1 MLELLKKLG
10 LPSAVA
16 AVVAALIT
24 IIPFIFKIDERY
36 AKATE
41 LQQEIQKLEV
51 KNNALS
57 AEVAKLA
64 GITEVLVSIA
74 SQSNAASS
82 KAAERSTAPLMTN
95 PKPTSLPRTAPDV
108 VEPAVVTSPSLPPLE
123 VERVEVPIAPKPG
136 ATWDE
141 KRNTLDQAQRA
152 IEASRRNL
160 EQIQKY

>member
-16 AVVAALIT
+16 AVVAALVTIT
-24 IIPFIFKIDERY
+24 PFIFKIDERY

-41 LQQEIQKLEV
+41 LEEEIQKLEV

-64 GITEVLVSIA
+64 GVTEVLVSIA
-74 SQSNAASS
+74 SQSNAASAR
-82 KAAERSTAPLMTN
+82 AAESVVRPLIAPT
-95 PKPTSLPRTAPDV
+95 PVPRAAPAPA
-108 VEPAVVTSPSLPPLE
+108 EPVIITPPSLPKLE
-123 VERVEVPIAPKPG
+123 VEPIQVPEAPRPG
-136 ATWDE
+136 ATWGE
-141 KRNTLDQAQRA
+141 KKDTLEQAQRA
-152 IEASRRNL
+152 VEASRRNL

>member
-16 AVVAALIT
+16 AVVAALVTIT
-24 IIPFIFKIDERY
+24 PFIFKIDERY

-41 LQQEIQKLEV
+41 LEEEIQKLEV

-64 GITEVLVSIA
+64 GVTEVLVSIA
-74 SQSNAASS
+74 SQSNAVSAR
-82 KAAERSTAPLMTN
+82 AAESVARPLIAPA
-95 PKPTSLPRTAPDV
+95 PVPRATPAPAEPV
-108 VEPAVVTSPSLPPLE
+108 VITPPSLPKLE
-123 VERVEVPIAPKPG
+123 VEPIQVPEAPRPG
-136 ATWDE
+136 ATWGE
-141 KRNTLDQAQRA
+141 KKDTLEQAQRA
-152 IEASRRNL
+152 VEASRRNL

>member
-16 AVVAALIT
+16 AVVAALVTIT
-24 IIPFIFKIDERY
+24 PFIFKIDERY

-41 LQQEIQKLEV
+41 LEEEIQKLEV

-64 GITEVLVSIA
+64 GITEVLVNIA
-74 SQSNAASS
+74 SQSNAA
-82 KAAERSTAPLMTN
+82 AARASAPS
-95 PKPTSLPRTAPDV
+95 PALPRIAPIPTPVPRAAPAPAEPV
-108 VEPAVVTSPSLPPLE
+108 VITPPSLPKLE
-123 VERVEVPIAPKPG
+123 VEPIQVPEAPRPG
-136 ATWDE
+136 ATWGE
-141 KRNTLDQAQRA
+141 KKDTLEQAQRA
-152 IEASRRNL
+152 VEASRRNL